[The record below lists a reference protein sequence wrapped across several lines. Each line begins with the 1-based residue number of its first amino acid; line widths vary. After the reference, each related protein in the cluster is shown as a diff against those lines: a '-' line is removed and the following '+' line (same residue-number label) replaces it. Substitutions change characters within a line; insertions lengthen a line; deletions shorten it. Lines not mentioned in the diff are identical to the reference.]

1 MVLKVSFVYANPE
14 MGGSGWGGVSEGR
27 AGKPGDYHD
36 YNSMLKYPLAIT
48 ADKCVGNCRS
58 SQGLKQINKKQSPGA
73 MIGSNLVSGAM
84 RNQRKL
90 LPAC

>member
-1 MVLKVSFVYANPE
+1 MLILRW
-14 MGGSGWGGVSEGR
+14 GGSGRGGVGEGR
-27 AGKPGDYHD
+27 AGKLGDYHD

-48 ADKCVGNCRS
+48 ADKCVRNCRS